1 MNYPIERFTMSL
13 STTYGKQRSEEIL
26 KLLLIKASIPYKTT
40 FSQAEAMKICE
51 TMILDED
58 KFLKIMG
65 NSLKLR
71 IMLGK

>member
-1 MNYPIERFTMSL
+1 MEYPIERFTMSL

-26 KLLLIKASIPYKTT
+26 RLLLIKASIPYKMT

-51 TMILDED
+51 TMIMSEE
-58 KFLKIMG
+58 KFLNIMG
-65 NSLKLR
+65 NSLKLK